1 MKEIS
6 LIDATQSSARLKPGR
21 VLVIG
26 HAYGGK
32 SSLCRGLARLMDIL
46 HIDSGLFFRTIAYEV
61 FLSKCREGS
70 IPYLAHL
77 CWENGMSI
85 VEGGVVCNGHF
96 LNEDI
101 LKSPVVN
108 DLVPQIAAIPEV
120 RDVVVR
126 LVHKTTASLDSWI
139 IGGRSPDEHPADCI
153 LWITAD
159 PEIRAQRLM
168 QEMQRNG
175 ESVSLEK
182 AMVILNWRD
191 TQDMKREISPM
202 YRPNDALVVDTTSL
216 TIDEAIEC
224 AHQLLA

>member
-1 MKEIS
+1 
-6 LIDATQSSARLKPGR
+6 
-21 VLVIG
+21 
-26 HAYGGK
+26 
-32 SSLCRGLARLMDIL
+32 
-46 HIDSGLFFRTIAYEV
+46 
-61 FLSKCREGS
+61 
-70 IPYLAHL
+70 
-77 CWENGMSI
+77 MSI